1 MVSNIRSIFAYEV
14 ANVFGVLRA
23 LMGKKMLFIRLAS
36 DTGLEKVLYPGI
48 LVTSQFPI
56 WQPIFGWVENDA
68 SRYMRVDSRLL
79 ARPMT
84 QPAIKH

>member
-1 MVSNIRSIFAYEV
+1 
-14 ANVFGVLRA
+14 
-23 LMGKKMLFIRLAS
+23 MGIKWTSGGHQVGIKWP
-36 DTGLEKVLYPGI
+36 GLEKVLYPGI